1 MSDFNPTAVEI
12 IRAEIISYDGSTKRD
27 IASNY
32 IYSFEITQS
41 MDAVAYSGSISV
53 LDSSGLLE
61 GMPIR
66 GEETLT
72 LWLMGMDLQTEV
84 KIAGVIHKVTDI
96 KPSSNSGSMTYKLH
110 FISEDSFAA
119 STKMVLTSF
128 TKAPHEMAYEI
139 FKNNYSPLKAIE
151 ESFYKDPDDENINLP
166 YQTVRYPLV
175 KNGEKTGRNVLI
187 QSTANRTKL
196 IIPRLNSSEAMFF
209 VAARGYNP
217 ETPSQTFRFFET
229 LENYYF
235 CTDEYFIRR
244 ANNVKNR
251 ILNLFYAPVVSLDGT
266 NVQAQIER
274 IETLDILS
282 KGIDTSTDLFSGAY
296 VSEVVEIDLVKR
308 SLDYSYFNYD
318 NAAYIDMSGTTR
330 SLQDNPHTESFRSNV
345 FNQNNA
351 RRFMVFKNYTSK
363 GDSPSNIL
371 PDQHLSEIVHN
382 RVSYYHHLNNTVLL
396 AKMKGRLDIRP
407 GMIANVDIKSLNSV
421 SSNIESNDSLSGRYL
436 IQQTN
441 HSMIEG
447 TLHTALKL
455 AKFDWSGTN
464 QLNTTSTVDIP
475 NILTDTQGTT

>member
-12 IRAEIISYDGSTKRD
+12 IKAEIISYDNSAKRD

-32 IYSFEITQS
+32 IYGFEITQS

-53 LDSSGLLE
+53 LDSSGILE
-61 GMPIR
+61 GLPIR
-66 GEETLT
+66 GEETLY

-84 KIAGVIHKVTDI
+84 KIAAIIHKVTDI
-96 KPSSNSGSMTYKLH
+96 KPSSNSGSLTYKLH
-110 FISEDSFAA
+110 FVSAESFVA
-119 STKMVLTSF
+119 STKMVTTSF
-128 TKAPHEMAYEI
+128 TKAPHEMAYEV
-139 FKNNYSPLKAIE
+139 FKNNYSPLKPLE
-151 ESFYKDPDDENINLP
+151 DSFYKDPDDDTVNLP
-166 YQTVRYPLV
+166 YQTIRYPLV
-175 KNGEKTGRNVLI
+175 RDGEKTGRNVLI
-187 QSTANRTKL
+187 QNTANRTKL

-209 VAARGYNP
+209 IAARGYSP
-217 ETPSQTFRFFET
+217 DTPSQTFRFFET

-244 ANNVKNR
+244 SNNVQNR
-251 ILNLFYAPVVSLDGT
+251 ILNLFYAPVVNLDGT

-296 VSEVVEIDLVKR
+296 TSEVVEIDLVKR
-308 SLDYSYFNYD
+308 YLDYSYFNYD

-330 SLQDNPHTESFRSNV
+330 SLQDNPHTESFRAAA

-371 PDQHLSEIVHN
+371 PDQHLPEIVHN

-407 GMIANVDIKSLNSV
+407 GMIANVDIKGLDSV
-421 SSNIESNDSLSGRYL
+421 NSNIESNESLSGRYL
-436 IQQTN
+436 IQQTT
-441 HSMIEG
+441 HSMSQG
-447 TLHTALKL
+447 TLHTSMKL
-455 AKFDWSGTN
+455 AKFDWSGTTRLGN
-464 QLNTTSTVDIP
+464 TSTADIP
-475 NILTDTQGTT
+475 TDTQGST